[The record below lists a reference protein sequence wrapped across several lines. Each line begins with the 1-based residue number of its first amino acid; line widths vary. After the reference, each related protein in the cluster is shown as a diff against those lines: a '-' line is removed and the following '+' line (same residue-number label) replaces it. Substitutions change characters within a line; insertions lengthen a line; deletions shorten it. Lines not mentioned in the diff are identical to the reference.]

1 MCDKYLKVTV
11 YFKQKLKYYQAKFM
25 ILQLQNLESTLSIDL
40 MHMKIDIWT
49 LHFVTINNH
58 IL

>member
-40 MHMKIDIWT
+40 MHVKIDI
-49 LHFVTINNH
+49 
-58 IL
+58 